1 MANTLATGNG
11 PFEFTNSNGKHI
23 SIPISAFSFD
33 TGGNLVVDPAWTAVT
48 KIQPASGLLAYALAE
63 GLIAP
68 APAPSPFPA
77 MLIKAADR
85 GTGGNNIE
93 VEISAV
99 TPAADPTQ
107 STFTITITENDVY
120 PGLTAASITGILGS
134 SSVSGST
141 LTSVVTG
148 SSPGLVQV
156 EDGTVYPNGAPV
168 ATTSSLVGDPALLDV
183 DGDGSPPLVFTLLAK
198 KGGADGALTQI
209 DISLDTASPP
219 IPGPETFTL
228 TASWTKTIT
237 ASLADLQTVIQ
248 NQLGYEVTVS
258 LPSSGAFS
266 VPAAGISTLS
276 GGTTGSP
283 SSATLFTG
291 I

>member
-1 MANTLATGNG
+1 MANTLAAGSG

-33 TGGNLVVDPAWTAVT
+33 ASGNLVVDPAWTAVT

-77 MLIKAADR
+77 LLIKAADR
-85 GTGGNNIE
+85 GTGGNNIT
-93 VEISAV
+93 VTISAV

-107 STFTITITENDVY
+107 STFSITITENDVY

-228 TASWTKTIT
+228 TASWTKTVT

-248 NQLGYEVTVS
+248 NQLGYEVVVS
-258 LPSSGAFS
+258 LPGSGAFS
-266 VPAAGISTLS
+266 VPAAGVSTLS